1 MLLVL
6 GVRVHGLGVTVE
18 PVGPLMVKP
27 TVPSG
32 ALGLPPAVSA
42 TVTVHVAG
50 LLAGVEGGQ
59 SSVVE
64 VVRVITS
71 TVSEPLLVAWT
82 EPATGVYVA
91 VMP

>member
-1 MLLVL
+1 MLLLL
-6 GVRVHGLGVTVE
+6 GATVQGLGDTVE
-18 PVGPLMVKP
+18 VDPLGPPLIVKL

-32 ALGLPPAVSA
+32 ALLVPLAVSV

-71 TVSEPLLVAWT
+71 TVSVPLLLA
-82 EPATGVYVA
+82 
-91 VMP
+91 